1 MRINLNNRFEDF
13 QGEQLTVSEL
23 LQIKNFTFRLL
34 VIKINDKLIR
44 KEDYGSALISDGDKV
59 VVMHLVSGG

>member
-1 MRINLNNRFEDF
+1 MRINLNNKYEDF

-34 VIKINDKLIR
+34 VIKVNDKLVI
-44 KEDYGSALISDGDKV
+44 KTDYGSTLISDGDQV
-59 VVMHLVSGG
+59 MVMHLVSGG

>member
-1 MRINLNNRFEDF
+1 MRINLNNKFEDF
-13 QGEQLTVSEL
+13 EGEQLTVSEL

-34 VIKINDKLIR
+34 VIKINDKVVR
-44 KEDYGSALISDGDKV
+44 KENYGSALISDGDKV